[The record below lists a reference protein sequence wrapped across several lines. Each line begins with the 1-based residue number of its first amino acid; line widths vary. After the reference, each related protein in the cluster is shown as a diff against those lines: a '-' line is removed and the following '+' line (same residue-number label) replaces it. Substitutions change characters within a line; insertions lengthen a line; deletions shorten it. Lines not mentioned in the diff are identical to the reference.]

1 MSERVN
7 SCQPT
12 GLIVYYSPS
21 SSGGTMTLAELLQRE
36 INDNGIVAVVN
47 KTGVSHT
54 SINNILDGT
63 GGPPKL
69 ETFFKFSKAFHL
81 PLWRVIEMAG
91 FDLGL
96 NTEDFQMQRLAS
108 ILSSAPEYRALAD
121 ELADMTADD
130 LRATLGYL
138 RSIVRE
144 RQDQR
149 SGRG

>member
-1 MSERVN
+1 
-7 SCQPT
+7 
-12 GLIVYYSPS
+12 
-21 SSGGTMTLAELLQRE
+21 MTLAELLQRE
-36 INDNGIVAVVN
+36 IDAHGIVAVAT

-63 GGPPKL
+63 GGPPKM
-69 ETFFKFSKAFHL
+69 ETFFKFSRAFNL
-81 PLWRVIEMAG
+81 PLWRIIEMAG

-108 ILSSAPEYRALAD
+108 ILSSAPEFRNLAD
-121 ELADMTADD
+121 DLADMTFDD

-138 RSIVRE
+138 KSIVRE
-144 RQDQR
+144 RQDQQ